1 VPPSIVDLRDIALQ
15 VELLYPASLLNDK
28 ALVDS
33 LKSLLEHREPHHR
46 SAMWKCLL
54 CVLVVRSTF
63 PISRSDT
70 LNSYR
75 VSPLTAPFALIPI
88 IPK

>member
-1 VPPSIVDLRDIALQ
+1 MSPVFDPDLLLSTQ

-54 CVLVVRSTF
+54 YVLVPLSP
-63 PISRSDT
+63 PISRSDAFAR
-70 LNSYR
+70 YR